1 LAPLTGT
8 PGTRPAGRYRGLK
21 EQQSVRLPGH
31 HLQLQISS
39 CERTLP
45 PTGAADESQR
55 SPVQEARSSI
65 TRAALDADL
74 IALTFS

>member
-1 LAPLTGT
+1 
-8 PGTRPAGRYRGLK
+8 
-21 EQQSVRLPGH
+21 VRLPGH

-55 SPVQEARSSI
+55 LPVQEASSSI
-65 TRAALDADL
+65 TRTALDADL
-74 IALTFS
+74 IVLTFS